1 MAHLYPHADVTYR
14 ILPLKDGAY
23 GVEVAIP
30 DRSPAMVTSFATE
43 EAAQAWIAEHRR
55 QAESGPTLPKQIKF
69 TTTGQVD
76 GIEAARAAPL
86 ARRLPA

>member
-1 MAHLYPHADVTYR
+1 
-14 ILPLKDGAY
+14 
-23 GVEVAIP
+23 
-30 DRSPAMVTSFATE
+30 VTSFATE